1 MIQGT
6 FSLVVLG
13 SCILVL
19 NACQIL
25 SLVVRLF
32 SSRAFYW
39 LNRTFAGWFWGL
51 CVFFMERIWRVE
63 ILQSGDPIPPGEK
76 VILFC
81 NHQQMP
87 DVLALMPL
95 AKKKQRLPD
104 LKWFV
109 KDPIKW
115 VPGVGWGMLFLDCI
129 FLKRDWTRDAQRVQ
143 KTFANLVGHGLPF
156 WLISFSEGT
165 RITPEKLQKSQ
176 DYSKRNQLP
185 VFQNVLFPRTKGFTA
200 SVTALRE
207 NIDAIYDVTL
217 RYEPKIPT
225 LWQFIKGEVPRVHLL
240 VRRFPVATLPRSEAG
255 LSDWLIERFAEKD
268 RVLGA

>member
-115 VPGVGWGMLFLDCI
+115 VPGVGWGMLFFRLYFPQTRLDARCTASSKD
-129 FLKRDWTRDAQRVQ
+129 LCKSSRSRPAL
-143 KTFANLVGHGLPF
+143 LVDQFFRRNSDHP
-156 WLISFSEGT
+156 
-165 RITPEKLQKSQ
+165 RKTPEKPRLLKKKSASGF
-176 DYSKRNQLP
+176 SKC
-185 VFQNVLFPRTKGFTA
+185 
-200 SVTALRE
+200 
-207 NIDAIYDVTL
+207 
-217 RYEPKIPT
+217 
-225 LWQFIKGEVPRVHLL
+225 FI
-240 VRRFPVATLPRSEAG
+240 S
-255 LSDWLIERFAEKD
+255 
-268 RVLGA
+268 